1 MKTLSV
7 LSGGLLTTVQDYGR
21 HGLQAFG
28 VPVSGAMD
36 TYSLQWANKLVG
48 NDRSLAALEI
58 TMQGPVLLA
67 NARLLVAVTGGRF
80 ALSVN
85 GKPAPQWEAFTLA
98 PGDRLDC
105 GTAIRG
111 ARAYLAAAGG
121 IAVPPVMGSRATFL
135 RGQIG
140 GLGGRALRA
149 GDTLSVGE
157 CEDRSGLVGNFVPQA
172 LLPAPAQDLTRVR
185 IMLGPQ
191 DELFAPETLLQL
203 EEGEYEVAAESDRMA
218 YRLRGQ
224 PIARHIGGDTVSDG
238 VAPGSIQVPPSGQP
252 IVMLADRQTTGGYPK
267 IATVIGADLPLFG
280 QLKPGDRLQFSVV
293 SLEQALSILCEQ
305 AKKLAAPP
313 CRAKSRWELSVAIL
327 GEQFHVYAS
336 EVVP

>member
-1 MKTLSV
+1 
-7 LSGGLLTTVQDYGR
+7 
-21 HGLQAFG
+21 
-28 VPVSGAMD
+28 MD

-58 TMQGPVLLA
+58 TIQGPVLLA
-67 NARLLVAVTGGRF
+67 DARLLVAVTGGKF

-85 GKPAPQWEAFTLA
+85 GKPVPQWEAFTLA

-105 GTAIRG
+105 GTARRG
-111 ARAYLAAAGG
+111 ARAYLAVAGG
-121 IAVPPVMGSRATFL
+121 IAVPPLMDSRSTFL

-149 GDTLSVGE
+149 GDSLSIGE
-157 CEDRSGLVGNFVPQA
+157 CEDRYGLTGSFVPRA
-172 LLPAPAQDLTRVR
+172 LLAALPEDLTRVR

-191 DELFAPETLLQL
+191 DELFSPETLRQL

-224 PIARHIGGDTVSDG
+224 PLMRHSGGDVVSDG

-280 QLKPGDRLQFSVV
+280 QLKPGDRLQFRVV

-305 AKKLAAPP
+305 AQRLAAPP
-313 CRAKSRWELSVAIL
+313 CRVKSRRELSVALL

-336 EVVP
+336 EVI